1 VDIALPDTAPAFI
14 AAQLV
19 GMAWGG
25 RSWSL
30 ALATINRR
38 RRDHRARRISDRGT
52 TRLNGY

>member
-1 VDIALPDTAPAFI
+1 VDIALSDTAPAFI

-30 ALATINRR
+30 ALATMKSPQP
-38 RRDHRARRISDRGT
+38 DHGQWSLGVAR
-52 TRLNGY
+52 